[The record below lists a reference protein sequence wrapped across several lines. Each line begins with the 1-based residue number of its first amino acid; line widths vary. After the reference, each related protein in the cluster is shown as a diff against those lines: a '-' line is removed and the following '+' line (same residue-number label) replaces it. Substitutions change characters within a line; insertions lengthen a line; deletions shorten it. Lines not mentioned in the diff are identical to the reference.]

1 MKFSQMS
8 SWLNNKYKMIA
19 KDHRRRSLLYVTLVV
34 FTPAIV
40 SADDLQT
47 RNSREPVNTSISSQE
62 ITPQPSRD
70 SLRQGDKLSLA
81 FYESLGSEED
91 RWKTLQDSAPRGFY
105 QRPELTGDYVVE
117 ADGSISLPLL
127 GRFPVRGLLPAAV
140 EASLLHSYET
150 LVGRKGFVNIV
161 KIEHQPVYITGP
173 VRNPGSFRYVD
184 GMTVLHAVVLAGGTT
199 SKSVEPWQRVEI
211 TRQIEKLKSGLAD
224 LKRLASRTEVI
235 KAERDSVQTASIGQM
250 ALGSDTDTQ
259 HLVDDEAWQRQLVT
273 TSKDAQRDA
282 YQKSVANAQAD
293 LDLRQARVGN
303 YDATIRVRQDRLAS
317 IQNLANNKLVTSIEL
332 TRAQSELTESED
344 RKQQAVI
351 DVETAKQRLAVAKQD
366 LERDGIER
374 KIEIEKSAADAQRGL
389 STALKTTESDLEI
402 FQSMASVNDAADV
415 EFEIVRSGPNGV
427 TTQPATE
434 ETVLQPG
441 DLIKV
446 R

>member
-1 MKFSQMS
+1 MS
-8 SWLNNKYKMIA
+8 SSLFQQYKSRNKASRY
-19 KDHRRRSLLYVTLVV
+19 RSLLCVTLVSLIHAS
-34 FTPAIV
+34 AIAEDFPDRT
-40 SADDLQT
+40 SRDL
-47 RNSREPVNTSISSQE
+47 VNTSTGKPSAA
-62 ITPQPSRD
+62 PQLPQD

-91 RWKTLQDSAPRGFY
+91 RWKTLQESAPRGFY
-105 QRPELTGDYVVE
+105 QRPELTGEYIVE

-173 VRNPGSFRYVD
+173 VRNPGSFKYVD
-184 GMTVLHAVVLAGGTT
+184 GMTVMHAVVLAGGITA
-199 SKSVEPWQRVEI
+199 KSVEPWQRVEI
-211 TRQIEKLKSGLAD
+211 ARQIEKLKSGLAD
-224 LKRLASRTEVI
+224 LKRIASRTEVI
-235 KAERDSVQTASIGQM
+235 KAERDSVQTASLGQV
-250 ALGSDTDTQ
+250 ALAAAADADTQ
-259 HLVDDEAWQRQLVT
+259 RLMDEEAWQRQLVT
-273 TSKDAQRDA
+273 TSKDAQHDA

-351 DVETAKQRLAVAKQD
+351 DVENAKQRLAVAKQD

-374 KIEIEKSAADAQRGL
+374 KIEIEKSAADAERGL
-389 STALKTTESDLEI
+389 SSALKTTESDLEI
-402 FQSMASVNDAADV
+402 FQSMASVNDAANV

-427 TTQPATE
+427 TVQPATE

-441 DLIKV
+441 DLIKI